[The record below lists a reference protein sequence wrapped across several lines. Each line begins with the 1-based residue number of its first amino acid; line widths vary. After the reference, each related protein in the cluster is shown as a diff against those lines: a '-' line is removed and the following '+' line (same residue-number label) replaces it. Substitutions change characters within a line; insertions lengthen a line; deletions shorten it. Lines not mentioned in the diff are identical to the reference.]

1 MSDKFQEYQIERRLH
16 PLTIFYR
23 AIIGLQVLAVPL
35 YLAFINK
42 DSQEWFF
49 IVLSI
54 VFALVA
60 FPFNFL
66 SYYYFTFLIKK
77 DEIIIKHGVLSRNQR
92 NIPIERV
99 QNVDITQNFLQQML
113 NIAKVEIQTA
123 GGTETE
129 GLLEYVSK
137 KDAEEIRDVI
147 RQYQNI
153 IEQEKEDEKAVTV
166 ENDLQTEDELID
178 QETNSEQNTT
188 PNYSYLNRKENG
200 EKELF
205 KMSIRE
211 LVTYGMLR
219 FRPLVLVGIFILLQ
233 YLNVFPSLME
243 DVESYLDVESLKE
256 LDVTMIVIYAILFL
270 LLTMFLSWIA
280 DILLTVN
287 QFYDFRLSLE
297 GNKLHT
303 EYGLLGKRKG
313 TIPLK
318 KLQSVTM
325 TSNFITRK
333 LNLYSLRLQTAG
345 LGVRKSMPEIAVPLA
360 SYNRVQELAHGIRNF
375 QDPVDFKHVSP
386 LTIRRAMFRYS
397 MALLPILALG
407 LYLTTWMALL
417 LILTPLLYYAA
428 VLRYQYRGYA
438 IQDENILIKQGFFF
452 QRISIIPIQKIQTLH
467 IVETYFQRRLGLA
480 TINVDTAGME
490 TFSDASIIDVAAE
503 DAIGI
508 LDELTNAYNQKMQK
522 GILAIGDKPS

>member
-1 MSDKFQEYQIERRLH
+1 MNDKFQEYQIERRLH

-23 AIIGLQVLAVPL
+23 AIISLPGLAFPL
-35 YLAFINK
+35 YLAFMNK

-49 IVLSI
+49 IVLTI

-153 IEQEKEDEKAVTV
+153 IEQKKDGEKVAV
-166 ENDLQTEDELID
+166 EQDNNHTEDELIEENTYYSTD
-178 QETNSEQNTT
+178 RSTKTYNSFNS
-188 PNYSYLNRKENG
+188 NNNG

-205 KMSIRE
+205 RMSIRE

-233 YLNVFPSLME
+233 YLNVFPSVME
-243 DVESYLDVESLKE
+243 DVESYLDVESLKQ
-256 LDVTMIVIYAILFL
+256 LDVTMIVIYALLFL
-270 LLTMFLSWIA
+270 ILTMFLSWIA
-280 DILLTVN
+280 DIVLTVN

-318 KLQSVTM
+318 KLQSITM
-325 TSNFITRK
+325 ASNFITRK

-360 SYNRVQELAHGIRNF
+360 SYGRVQELAHGIRNY
-375 QDPVDFKHVSP
+375 QEPIDFKHVSP
-386 LTIRRAMFRYS
+386 LTIRRAIFRYS
-397 MALLPILALG
+397 IGVLPIFAVG
-407 LYLTTWMALL
+407 LYISIWMAFL
-417 LILTPLLYYAA
+417 LILTPLIYYAA

-438 IQDENILIKQGFFF
+438 IQDENIIIKQGFFF

-467 IVETYFQRRLGLA
+467 IVETFFQRRLGLA

-508 LDELTNAYNQKMQK
+508 LDELTNAFNQKMQ
-522 GILAIGDKPS
+522 DKIKSIDASK